1 MRISPISLR
10 TFYLTNKREID
21 ILQKQ
26 GKCNMITLWIDTH
39 DISLEILLFKD
50 EVLLDKITR
59 NESLNHSTICIPT
72 LVELLERNKLTVHDI
87 NDIIVV
93 NGPGSFTGVRIGVT
107 IAKTLAYTLNI
118 PIRSVTSIEVLQ
130 NDKMDRETEFIGI
143 EEKNG
148 YYVGKIAK
156 NEITDYQYIKK
167 KEWDSW
173 SQTHKITFPEKIDY
187 EWIIKQIHQKKP
199 ISPHSVNPFSVKKIE
214 VNYD

>member
-1 MRISPISLR
+1 M
-10 TFYLTNKREID
+10 TNKREID

-50 EVLLDKITR
+50 EHLLDKITYK
-59 NESLNHSTICIPT
+59 ESLNHSTVCIPI
-72 LVELLERNKLTVHDI
+72 LVELLERNQLTVQDI

-107 IAKTLAYTLNI
+107 IAKTLAYTRNI
-118 PIRSVTSIEVLQ
+118 PIRTVTSLEVLLK
-130 NDKMDRETEFIGI
+130 DKMDEGIEFIGVK
-143 EEKNG
+143 EKNG
-148 YYVGKIAK
+148 YYVGKITK
-156 NEITDYQYIKK
+156 NEIIDYQYIKK
-167 KEWDSW
+167 NDFDNWC
-173 SQTHKITFPEKIDY
+173 QTHKIIFPETIDY

-199 ISPHSVNPFSVKKIE
+199 ISPHSVNPFYVKKIE